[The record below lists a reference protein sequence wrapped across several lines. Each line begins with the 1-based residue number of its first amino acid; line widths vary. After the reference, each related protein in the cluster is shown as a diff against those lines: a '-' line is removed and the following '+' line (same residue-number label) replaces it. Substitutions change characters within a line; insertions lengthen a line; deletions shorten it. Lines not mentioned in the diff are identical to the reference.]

1 MNLFRKL
8 LFNIFPSNF
17 HVWPNGKMF
26 VSLVSAKDFFS
37 LVIKK
42 SIENY
47 KVNNFDIAIDPFD
60 IKIWIWE
67 EVNIKPK
74 DVDFYYSYASAAHY
88 NGYRFFTVSNLAT
101 NIAMIAW
108 HQNRDIFQKSE
119 YSTYVNYILSVY
131 LLCYVFGS
139 GIKSFP
145 KFEYKDN
152 EDLQNQQYKWFLDV
166 FFGFWDM
173 IMSESKIKIKPERFA
188 QIKKEMTMN
197 LQMFFAIFYTV
208 RMLNEWLI
216 TDNEEEN
223 QEYFEWLLTQKST
236 VNIDSVSSFIENY
249 KDYIY
254 SDLFDNVQQKIAI
267 SLIAPYDIH
276 IKYFYNQEN
285 AFAVNDFLIDKIF
298 DSNKINWFLESF
310 LVNDSELENF
320 CIYISDINNI
330 KNTFFT
336 GVNNYISHNAKE
348 VKWSVEDMVE
358 EWKDDESFLAPENMI
373 SKLEQTMKNEMMTT
387 QWIIDFYIK
396 YVWSLW
402 IGRWDNFFVK
412 RFRKPLIDQVYNYIS
427 NNWENQLDLYNAKV
441 NNIYIKNNFYYD
453 SFFDSLRYKKWN
465 IKIPLMIDWDYEE
478 PALDLDIIYKS
489 AICAIFQ
496 DISIRDSKI
505 YTSNK
510 KIIKRFQD
518 DFADHITILVNSQ
531 PHRLISYIYGP
542 TISLI
547 SKSPNV
553 DLWENAIALDKI
565 IQNNINIADISRLK
579 DSLYLLD
586 IHIWR
591 DFVWSLWEKTK
602 IYEKY
607 DWLQL
612 ANISATLRENIFWLL
627 LLVKYLQSRQEKEKI
642 DLMIS
647 RLLDIY
653 IGEVLF
659 IDWADEIHSIVYE
672 TLARYDYYLD
682 LWIWMD
688 ENTQYLKIFLDTWSA
703 HLYNLYNDLDAS
715 IWYEDIIWLKWYLRN
730 ISYYNKRVLIW
741 V

>member
-17 HVWPNGKMF
+17 HIWAGGKMF

-67 EVNIKPK
+67 EIAVKPK

-101 NIAMIAW
+101 NLAMIAW
-108 HQNRDIFQKSE
+108 HQNRKLFHKSE
-119 YSTYVNYILSVY
+119 YSTYINYILSVY
-131 LLCYVFGS
+131 LMCYIFAS

-145 KFEYKDN
+145 NFEHEDEY
-152 EDLQNQQYKWFLDV
+152 DLQNQQYKWFLDV

-197 LQMFFAIFYTV
+197 LQIFFGIFYTV
-208 RMLNEWLI
+208 RMLNNGLLSEDE
-216 TDNEEEN
+216 TEN
-223 QEYFEWLLTQKST
+223 QEYFERLLTQKST
-236 VNIDSVSSFIENY
+236 ANIDSISVFIDNY
-249 KDYIY
+249 RDYIY
-254 SDLFDNVQQKIAI
+254 SDSFDTVQQKIAI
-267 SLIAPYDIH
+267 SIVCPYDIH

-285 AFAVNDFLIDKIF
+285 AFDVNDLLVDKIF
-298 DSNKINWFLESF
+298 DSNKINEFLESF
-310 LVNDSELENF
+310 LVNDSKFEDF

-330 KNTFFT
+330 KNTFFG
-336 GVNNYISHNAKE
+336 GVNNYISQNENNK
-348 VKWSVEDMVE
+348 KRSVEEMID
-358 EWKDDESFLAPENMI
+358 EWAEDESFLAPENMI
-373 SKLEQTMKNEMMTT
+373 SKLEQIMKNEMMTT

-396 YVWSLW
+396 YVWSLRV
-402 IGRWDNFFVK
+402 GRWDNFFVK
-412 RFRKPLIDQVYNYIS
+412 RFRKWLIDNIYDQIS
-427 NNWENQLDLYNAKV
+427 QKWEQQLDLYNAKL

-465 IKIPLMIDWDYEE
+465 IKIPLMIDGDYEE
-478 PALDLDIIYKS
+478 LALDLARIYKS
-489 AICAIFQ
+489 SIATIFQ
-496 DISIRDSKI
+496 DISIRDNKI

-510 KIIKRFQD
+510 KILKHFQD
-518 DFADHITILVNSQ
+518 NFADDIITIVNSQ

-547 SKSPNV
+547 SKSPKV
-553 DLWENAIALDKI
+553 HTSIDLDKI
-565 IQNNINIADISRLK
+565 IQESLNIADISRLK
-579 DSLYLLD
+579 DSLYVID
-586 IHIWR
+586 MHIRR
-591 DFVWSLWEKTK
+591 DMVLSLSENTN
-602 IYEKY
+602 ISQMY

-612 ANISATLRENIFWLL
+612 VSISATLRENIFWLL
-627 LLVKYLQSRQEKEKI
+627 LLIKYLQTIEKKEKI
-642 DLMIS
+642 NLMIS

-653 IGEVLF
+653 IQEVLF
-659 IDWADEIHSIVYE
+659 VEWVDELHDSIYKI
-672 TLARYDYYLD
+672 LGKYDYYLD
-682 LWIWMD
+682 LRIWMD
-688 ENTQYLKIFLDTWSA
+688 ENTQYLKVFLDSRSA

-730 ISYYNKRVLIW
+730 ISYYNKRVLVW